1 LIEPRVFDW
10 DDALIEATLSDG
22 LPRVRVY
29 RPDHVAVVLG
39 RGSRT
44 EIEVNADAIE
54 EDGVPLLKRRG
65 GGCSVV
71 LDTGN
76 VIVSTT
82 LPLSGFG
89 GIPRA
94 FSRISEWVIAAL
106 NRAGV
111 KDVRHAGISD
121 LALGDRKIGGACIY
135 RTRDLLY
142 YSTTL
147 LFDPS
152 LDLIERYVKH
162 PPREPE
168 YRAGRAHRAFL
179 GSLLDCASLPDIRF
193 FTEHIDHTLRDT
205 LETLMALEN
214 APNTTQ
220 EVLA

>member
-1 LIEPRVFDW
+1 MTEPRAFDW
-10 DDALIEATLSDG
+10 DDELIEATRSDD
-22 LPRVRVY
+22 LPRARVY

-39 RGSRT
+39 RGSRL
-44 EIEVNADAIE
+44 EAEVNVEAIE
-54 EDGVPLLKRRG
+54 DDGVPLLKRRG

-89 GIPRA
+89 GIPQA
-94 FSRISEWVIAAL
+94 FGRISGWVIDAL

-111 KDVRHAGISD
+111 KGVHHAGISD
-121 LALGDRKIGGACIY
+121 LVLGDRKIGGACIY

-179 GSLLDCASLPDIRF
+179 GSLLDCASLPDIGF
-193 FTEHIDHTLRDT
+193 FTKQIDHTLRDT

-214 APNTTQ
+214 AANNTK

>member
-1 LIEPRVFDW
+1 
-10 DDALIEATLSDG
+10 
-22 LPRVRVY
+22 
-29 RPDHVAVVLG
+29 VVLG
-39 RGSRT
+39 RGSRP
-44 EIEVNADAIE
+44 EIEVNAEAIE

-94 FSRISEWVIAAL
+94 FSWISEWVIEAL

-121 LALGDRKIGGACIY
+121 LVLGDRKIGGACIY

-152 LDLIERYVKH
+152 LDLIERYLKH

-179 GSLLDCASLPDIRF
+179 GSLLGRASVPDISL

-205 LETLMALEN
+205 LETLMGLEN
-214 APNTTQ
+214 AANNTQ
-220 EVLA
+220 EVSA